1 MVDFDEGPKRN
12 EEAEMQ
18 EDFIWLSTRKI
29 RRAGEPEWDNYS
41 KFVGQPHWEEV
52 RTIDNWCN
60 PCLDG
65 NYAQD
70 SIEGVWEF
78 LEEGILKAPENDD
91 EYHLLFV
98 DAEGEHHPLLH
109 PRLHLLGYDLSDE
122 TWTSSLLNCGRWMG
136 PLEAIARRTKSNG
149 LLNFEDAV
157 EAKRILPEAWNGDP
171 HANLT
176 IWALYEIVAGEL
188 PQDDS

>member
-1 MVDFDEGPKRN
+1 MNAQKRHEEG
-12 EEAEMQ
+12 EME

-29 RRAGEPEWDNYS
+29 RRAGEPEWDEYS
-41 KFVGQPHWEEV
+41 KFVGLPHWEEV

-70 SIEGVWEF
+70 SIEGVLEF
-78 LEEGILKAPENDD
+78 LDEGIMKSPENAD
-91 EYHLLFV
+91 EYQLLFV

-136 PLEAIARRTKSNG
+136 PLEAIARRTRSNG

-157 EAKRILPEAWNGDP
+157 EAKRILPEAWKGNP
-171 HANLT
+171 HANVT
-176 IWALYEIVAGEL
+176 IWALYEIADGEM
-188 PQDDS
+188 PRDDS

>member
-1 MVDFDEGPKRN
+1 
-12 EEAEMQ
+12 MQ

-29 RRAGEPEWDNYS
+29 RRAGEPEWNGYMQ
-41 KFVGQPHWEEV
+41 FVGLPHLEEV
-52 RTIDNWCN
+52 RTIDSWCN

-78 LEEGILKAPENDD
+78 LEAGVLKAPENDD

-98 DAEGEHHPLLH
+98 DAEGEHHPLRH
-109 PRLHLLGYDLSDE
+109 PRLQLLGYDLSDE

-136 PLEAIARRTKSNG
+136 PLEAIARRTKPNG
-149 LLNFEDAV
+149 LLNFEDALQ
-157 EAKRILPEAWNGDP
+157 AKALLPEAWNGDP
-171 HANLT
+171 HAFVT
-176 IWALYEIVAGEL
+176 FWALYEILDGETSE
-188 PQDDS
+188 D